1 MQIFVREHKVRT
13 QRVTSLLRSKLHE
26 RFTPRHTAPG
36 VYADIEMGFNTEVRL
51 IGTQLNST
59 LLTDLPQLDV
69 FLIPEI
75 LGPCMQGLK
84 QEHISYALA

>member
-26 RFTPRHTAPG
+26 RFTPRNTAPG

-51 IGTQLNST
+51 PLSSIADQST
-59 LLTDLPQLDV
+59 PAGYL
-69 FLIPEI
+69 
-75 LGPCMQGLK
+75 
-84 QEHISYALA
+84 SRR